1 VPASDNPW
9 DGLPQE
15 AGSES
20 NEQGDGDTIALTR
33 AGGQAPAQSAPKP
46 VHNELKAVRTP
57 VPEPTQATE
66 PGTDDESA
74 LVPAVPKELVEASEE
89 HNKACAEAESAAAT
103 EARQDAPLELAPKA
117 DRPKE
122 TPTSTTQPALPASSS
137 GMFITV
143 LGRRIG
149 PLDRK
154 EAKALKAKE
163 LKGQL
168 TEADLADYPQA

>member
-1 VPASDNPW
+1 
-9 DGLPQE
+9 
-15 AGSES
+15 
-20 NEQGDGDTIALTR
+20 
-33 AGGQAPAQSAPKP
+33 
-46 VHNELKAVRTP
+46 
-57 VPEPTQATE
+57 
-66 PGTDDESA
+66 
-74 LVPAVPKELVEASEE
+74 
-89 HNKACAEAESAAAT
+89 
-103 EARQDAPLELAPKA
+103 LAPKA